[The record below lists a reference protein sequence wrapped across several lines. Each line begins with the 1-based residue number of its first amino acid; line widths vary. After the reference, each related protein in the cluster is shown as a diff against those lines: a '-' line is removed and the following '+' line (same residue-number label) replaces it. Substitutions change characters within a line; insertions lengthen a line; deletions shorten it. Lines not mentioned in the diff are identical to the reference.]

1 MSKVQKRKIYK
12 KKRYILP
19 ITIIVLLIAFRIYL
33 PTLVKNYM
41 NDVLADIPGYYG
53 QVEDVDISLWR
64 GAYQLNGLYL
74 NKKTAQSEVPFLNFP
89 ETDISIE
96 WRALLKGKIVSE
108 IEMHSPEVI
117 YVFEDQEKTPTEGKP
132 DVEDWTKALTDI
144 VPLDINNFQVYNGKL
159 AFVQLQ
165 ANPNIDLFIN
175 DLRLSAKNLRN
186 VKQENKVLPSPITA
200 TGTSIGNGKLNLDGK
215 INLIKEIPDIDISLS
230 LKEANATALNDL
242 TNFYAGLDFESGSV
256 GVFTEIAIADG
267 YLKGYV
273 KPLLTNTKLIGKE
286 DGFLETLWE
295 GFVGVFKFILKNQ
308 GTDTVA
314 TKVPIEGDLN
324 QVGSKVFPTVL
335 NIFKNAWI
343 QAFTGNVDDNIEYK
357 DAFQE
362 DKKESKKES
371 RKQRREERKKER
383 QERKEEKK
391 GE

>member
-1 MSKVQKRKIYK
+1 MNKVHKRKKYK

-19 ITIIVLLIAFRIYL
+19 ITIIVLLITFRIYL

-74 NKKTAQSEVPFLNFP
+74 NKKTAQSEVSFLNFP

-117 YVFEDQEKTPTEGKP
+117 YVFEDQEKTPTEGEP

-144 VPLDINNFQVYNGKL
+144 VPLDINNFQIYNGKL

-215 INLIKEIPDIDISLS
+215 INLIKEIPDMDISLS
-230 LKEANATALNDL
+230 LKEADATALNDL

-267 YLKGYV
+267 YLKGYI

-362 DKKESKKES
+362 DKKES
-371 RKQRREERKKER
+371 RKQRKEERKKER
-383 QERKEEKK
+383 QERKEAKKEK
-391 GE
+391 

>member
-215 INLIKEIPDIDISLS
+215 INLIKEIPDMDISLS

>member
-1 MSKVQKRKIYK
+1 MSKAQKRKKYK

-117 YVFEDQEKTPTEGKP
+117 YVFEDQEKTPTEGEP
-132 DVEDWTKALTDI
+132 DVEDWTKALTNI

-215 INLIKEIPDIDISLS
+215 INLIKEIPDMDISLS

-343 QAFTGNVDDNIEYK
+343 QAFTGNIDDNINYK

-362 DKKESKKES
+362 DKKESKKEA

-383 QERKEEKK
+383 QEEKKEE
-391 GE
+391 

>member
-1 MSKVQKRKIYK
+1 MSKAQKRKKYK

-19 ITIIVLLIAFRIYL
+19 ITIIVLLIAFRIFL

-89 ETDISIE
+89 ETNISIE

-117 YVFEDQEKTPTEGKP
+117 YVFEDQEKTPTEGEP
-132 DVEDWTKALTDI
+132 DVEDWTKALTNI

-215 INLIKEIPDIDISLS
+215 INLIKEIPDMDISLS

-362 DKKESKKES
+362 DKKESNKES

>member
-1 MSKVQKRKIYK
+1 MSKVQKRKKYK

-89 ETDISIE
+89 ETNISIE

-117 YVFEDQEKTPTEGKP
+117 YVFEDQEKTPTEGEP

-186 VKQENKVLPSPITA
+186 VKQENKVLPSPIIA

-215 INLIKEIPDIDISLS
+215 INLIKEIPDMDISLS
-230 LKEANATALNDL
+230 LKEADATALNDL

-267 YLKGYV
+267 YLKGYI

-314 TKVPIEGDLN
+314 TKVPIEGDLS

-362 DKKESKKES
+362 DKKESRKES
-371 RKQRREERKKER
+371 RKQRREERKKKR
-383 QERKEEKK
+383 QDKKEE
-391 GE
+391 

>member
-1 MSKVQKRKIYK
+1 MSKAQKRKKYK

-64 GAYQLNGLYL
+64 GAYQLEGLYL
-74 NKKTAQSEVPFLNFP
+74 NKTTAKSEVPFLNFP

-117 YVFEDQEKTPTEGKP
+117 YVFEDQEKTPTEGEP
-132 DVEDWTKALTDI
+132 DVEDWTKALTNI

-215 INLIKEIPDIDISLS
+215 INLIKEIPDMDISLS

-362 DKKESKKES
+362 DKKESNKES

-383 QERKEEKK
+383 QEEKKEE
-391 GE
+391 

>member
-1 MSKVQKRKIYK
+1 MSKVQKRKKYK

-19 ITIIVLLIAFRIYL
+19 ITIFVLLIAFRIYL

-117 YVFEDQEKTPTEGKP
+117 YVFEDQEKTPTEGEP

-186 VKQENKVLPSPITA
+186 VKQENKVLPSPIIA

-215 INLIKEIPDIDISLS
+215 INLIKEIPDMDISLS
-230 LKEANATALNDL
+230 LKEADATALNDL
-242 TNFYAGLDFESGSV
+242 TNFYAGLDFESGNI

-314 TKVPIEGDLN
+314 TKVPIEGDLS

-362 DKKESKKES
+362 DKKESRKES

-391 GE
+391 EE

>member
-1 MSKVQKRKIYK
+1 MSKAQKRKKYK

-53 QVEDVDISLWR
+53 QVKDVDISLWR

-89 ETDISIE
+89 ETNISIE

-117 YVFEDQEKTPTEGKP
+117 YVFEDQEKTPTEGEP

-215 INLIKEIPDIDISLS
+215 INLIKEIPDMDISLS
-230 LKEANATALNDL
+230 LKEADATALNDL

-362 DKKESKKES
+362 DKKESKKEA

-383 QERKEEKK
+383 QEEKKEE
-391 GE
+391 

>member
-1 MSKVQKRKIYK
+1 MSKVNKRKKYK
-12 KKRYILP
+12 KKRYILS
-19 ITIIVLLIAFRIYL
+19 ITVIVLLIAFRIYL

-74 NKKTAQSEVPFLNFP
+74 NKKTAQSEVSFLNFP

-117 YVFEDQEKTPTEGKP
+117 YVFEDQEKTPTEGEP
-132 DVEDWTKALTDI
+132 DVEDWTKALTNI

-200 TGTSIGNGKLNLDGK
+200 TGTSIGNGKLNLDGN
-215 INLIKEIPDIDISLS
+215 INLIKEIPDMDISLS
-230 LKEANATALNDL
+230 LKEADATALNDL

-371 RKQRREERKKER
+371 RKQRKEERKKER
-383 QERKEEKK
+383 QEKREEKK
-391 GE
+391 NE

>member
-1 MSKVQKRKIYK
+1 MSKVQKRKKYK

-19 ITIIVLLIAFRIYL
+19 ITIFVLLIAFRIYL

-89 ETDISIE
+89 ETNISIE

-117 YVFEDQEKTPTEGKP
+117 YVFEDQEKTPTEGEP

-186 VKQENKVLPSPITA
+186 VKQENKILPSPIIA

-215 INLIKEIPDIDISLS
+215 INLIKEIPDMDISLS

-314 TKVPIEGDLN
+314 TKVPIEGDLS

-362 DKKESKKES
+362 DKKESRKES

-391 GE
+391 EE

>member
-383 QERKEEKK
+383 QEEKKEE
-391 GE
+391 

>member
-89 ETDISIE
+89 ETNISIE

-117 YVFEDQEKTPTEGKP
+117 YVFEDQEKTPAEGEP

-215 INLIKEIPDIDISLS
+215 INLIKEIPDMDISLS

-383 QERKEEKK
+383 QEEKKEE
-391 GE
+391 

>member
-1 MSKVQKRKIYK
+1 MNKVHKRKKYK

-117 YVFEDQEKTPTEGKP
+117 YVFEDQEKTPTEGEP

-144 VPLDINNFQVYNGKL
+144 VPLEINNFQVYNGKL

-165 ANPNIDLFIN
+165 AKPNIDLFIN

-200 TGTSIGNGKLNLDGK
+200 TGTSIGNGKLNLDGN
-215 INLIKEIPDIDISLS
+215 INLIKEIPDMDISLS
-230 LKEANATALNDL
+230 LKEADATALNDL

-314 TKVPIEGDLN
+314 TKVPVEGDLN

-383 QERKEEKK
+383 QEKREEKK
-391 GE
+391 NE

>member
-1 MSKVQKRKIYK
+1 M
-12 KKRYILP
+12 
-19 ITIIVLLIAFRIYL
+19 
-33 PTLVKNYM
+33 
-41 NDVLADIPGYYG
+41 
-53 QVEDVDISLWR
+53 
-64 GAYQLNGLYL
+64 
-74 NKKTAQSEVPFLNFP
+74 
-89 ETDISIE
+89 
-96 WRALLKGKIVSE
+96 
-108 IEMHSPEVI
+108 
-117 YVFEDQEKTPTEGKP
+117 
-132 DVEDWTKALTDI
+132 
-144 VPLDINNFQVYNGKL
+144 
-159 AFVQLQ
+159 Q

-215 INLIKEIPDIDISLS
+215 INLIKEIPDMDISLS
-230 LKEANATALNDL
+230 LKEADATALNDL

-267 YLKGYV
+267 YLKGYI

-362 DKKESKKES
+362 DKKES
-371 RKQRREERKKER
+371 RKQRKEERKKER
-383 QERKEEKK
+383 QERKEAKKEK
-391 GE
+391 

>member
-1 MSKVQKRKIYK
+1 MSKVNKRKKYK

-19 ITIIVLLIAFRIYL
+19 ITVIVLLIAFRIYL

-89 ETDISIE
+89 ETDVSIE

-117 YVFEDQEKTPTEGKP
+117 YVFEDQEKTPTEGEP

-186 VKQENKVLPSPITA
+186 VKQENKVLPSPIIA

-215 INLIKEIPDIDISLS
+215 INLIKEIPDMDISLS

-256 GVFTEIAIADG
+256 GLFTEIAIADG

-308 GTDTVA
+308 GTNTLA

-324 QVGSKVFPTVL
+324 QVKSKVFPTVL

-362 DKKESKKES
+362 DKKESRKES

-391 GE
+391 EE

>member
-1 MSKVQKRKIYK
+1 MSKAQKRKKYK

-108 IEMHSPEVI
+108 IEMHNPEVI
-117 YVFEDQEKTPTEGKP
+117 YVFEDQEKTPTEGEP

-175 DLRLSAKNLRN
+175 DLRLSAKNLIN

-215 INLIKEIPDIDISLS
+215 INLIKEIPDMDISLS
-230 LKEANATALNDL
+230 LKEADATALNDL

-314 TKVPIEGDLN
+314 TKVPIEGDLS

-362 DKKESKKES
+362 EKKESKKES
-371 RKQRREERKKER
+371 RKQRREERKKGR
-383 QERKEEKK
+383 QERKEEKQ
-391 GE
+391 